1 MLVREEMRIAA
12 LARAVIDGGARAE
25 DVPRAS
31 REVLR
36 LAGQRGAEEG
46 LVNLARDPSE
56 PAIVRA
62 TALDVLRRY
71 GPASLPV
78 SVAGTRDPDP
88 AVRTAAVASL
98 ERVPPDERVSL
109 VAPLL
114 GDPVRAVRIEAARVL
129 SSVPS
134 QSARCL
140 AAPGGRA
147 GRRGVHRRAERRPR
161 PAGSTP
167 EPGGAVREPG
177 QARARGGTL
186 PAALRLDPDFTP
198 ARLNL
203 ARLLNELGRNPD
215 AEHVLRDGIARV
227 PDEGELHYSLGL
239 LLGEDERLPEA
250 AAALG
255 RAADLMPARARVRYN
270 EALALQR
277 LGRRADAEAAFVKAQ
292 NTDPEDPDVAYAL
305 AVLYAQQSD
314 WSRARDAAARLAA
327 LSPGNPQVQELIDRI

>member
-1 MLVREEMRIAA
+1 MRPHSQLDANA
-12 LARAVIDGGARAE
+12 PRWRTVIG
-25 DVPRAS
+25 
-31 REVLR
+31 
-36 LAGQRGAEEG
+36 
-46 LVNLARDPSE
+46 
-56 PAIVRA
+56 
-62 TALDVLRRY
+62 Y
-71 GPASLPV
+71 G
-78 SVAGTRDPDP
+78 
-88 AVRTAAVASL
+88 TAASVWI
-98 ERVPPDERVSL
+98 VSTD
-109 VAPLL
+109 LL
-114 GDPVRAVRIEAARVL
+114 AHEY
-129 SSVPS
+129 
-134 QSARCL
+134 
-140 AAPGGRA
+140 APGSFLQL
-147 GRRGVHRRAERRPR
+147 ELF
-161 PAGSTP
+161 S
-167 EPGGAVREPG
+167 
-177 QARARGGTL
+177 
-186 PAALRLDPDFTP
+186 DFTP

-239 LLGEDERLPEA
+239 LLGEEERLPEA

-327 LSPGNPQVQELIDRI
+327 LSPGNPQVQELIDRISSAVTLDARPGRGSTPDPAARESETAAITR

>member
-1 MLVREEMRIAA
+1 MGLGRHPKPANAAPGAETLTWAVGCTPAAGMANVLSAEKRQQVIALGWLGWSLRRIEEATGIRRE
-12 LARAVIDGGARAE
+12 
-25 DVPRAS
+25 
-31 REVLR
+31 
-36 LAGQRGAEEG
+36 RGAEER
-46 LVNLARDPSE
+46 LLNLARNSSE

-78 SVAGTRDPDP
+78 SVEGTRDPDP

-186 PAALRLDPDFTP
+186 PDRPS
-198 ARLNL
+198 ARPGLHSG
-203 ARLLNELGRNPD
+203 AVEPRSS
-215 AEHVLRDGIARV
+215 AE
-227 PDEGELHYSLGL
+227 
-239 LLGEDERLPEA
+239 
-250 AAALG
+250 
-255 RAADLMPARARVRYN
+255 
-270 EALALQR
+270 
-277 LGRRADAEAAFVKAQ
+277 
-292 NTDPEDPDVAYAL
+292 
-305 AVLYAQQSD
+305 
-314 WSRARDAAARLAA
+314 
-327 LSPGNPQVQELIDRI
+327 

>member
-1 MLVREEMRIAA
+1 MCARGATPTGRPSGPPMRSRAGTAPIGATRRTTA
-12 LARAVIDGGARAE
+12 RCWRRDARASA
-25 DVPRAS
+25 
-31 REVLR
+31 
-36 LAGQRGAEEG
+36 GAEES
-46 LVNLARDPSE
+46 LLNLARDSSE

-78 SVAGTRDPDP
+78 SVEGTRDPDP

-177 QARARGGTL
+177 QARARGGT
-186 PAALRLDPDFTP
+186 
-198 ARLNL
+198 
-203 ARLLNELGRNPD
+203 
-215 AEHVLRDGIARV
+215 
-227 PDEGELHYSLGL
+227 
-239 LLGEDERLPEA
+239 
-250 AAALG
+250 
-255 RAADLMPARARVRYN
+255 
-270 EALALQR
+270 
-277 LGRRADAEAAFVKAQ
+277 
-292 NTDPEDPDVAYAL
+292 
-305 AVLYAQQSD
+305 
-314 WSRARDAAARLAA
+314 
-327 LSPGNPQVQELIDRI
+327 